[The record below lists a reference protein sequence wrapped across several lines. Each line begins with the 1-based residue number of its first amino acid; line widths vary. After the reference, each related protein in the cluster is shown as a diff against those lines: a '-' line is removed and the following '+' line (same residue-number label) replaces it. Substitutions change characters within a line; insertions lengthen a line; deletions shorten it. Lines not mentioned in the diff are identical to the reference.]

1 MKVEGEYRFPGQPRQ
16 VWALLL
22 DSDSL
27 RACIPGVESLIE
39 TSPDHFDAVLRVG
52 VAAIKGTY
60 KGKVAMVD
68 KQEPNS
74 YTLEIEGSG
83 GPGFVKGTAKISLLA
98 EADETKVTV
107 DADGEVGGM
116 LAGVGQRMLPGVA
129 RMLMNQY
136 FQCLRARIMALVV

>member
-1 MKVEGEYRFPGQPRQ
+1 MKVEGEYRFSGQPKQ

-22 DSDSL
+22 DPDSL

-60 KGKVAMVD
+60 KGKVGIVD

-74 YTLEIEGSG
+74 YKLGRRGQRGSWVRQGHRQDLTDRRWRRDEGHRRRRR
-83 GPGFVKGTAKISLLA
+83 PGCRDAGRRG
-98 EADETKVTV
+98 EANAAGCGQAAHEPVFRV
-107 DADGEVGGM
+107 SACADGSFG
-116 LAGVGQRMLPGVA
+116 
-129 RMLMNQY
+129 
-136 FQCLRARIMALVV
+136 